1 MQIQYATPSL
11 ALARLRELTK
21 HKDFKMFNPNSFNAL
36 IGTFAKRNFHAFHQK
51 DGRGYEAIA
60 KWIRKIDSENPQIAA
75 STTKAF
81 EQIKFLPHI
90 YRQKAK
96 AAFNTLPDSDSLSPD
111 TSEILYKIKAFL

>member
-1 MQIQYATPSL
+1 
-11 ALARLRELTK
+11 
-21 HKDFKMFNPNSFNAL
+21 MFNPNSFNAL

-60 KWIRKIDSENPQIAA
+60 KWIRKIDPENPQIAA

-96 AAFNTLPDSDSLSPD
+96 AALNTLTDSDSLSPD